1 MEKKS
6 TKIAYFVALGVF
18 IVLLVILGLQFKGKE
33 NPVFVG
39 DGAFYTTGDGVFLDG
54 IQRTVDDS
62 EGSKYALDGSYYVS
76 PEAGTYFELSEDG
89 NTIVG
94 ADGTEYVKSETPSKD
109 VNGVEYTTYEE
120 QVYSETPFA
129 GTFWSLLPPI
139 VAIVLAL
146 ISKEVYSSLFL
157 GCLVGALLYT
167 QFAPWDTIVTL
178 VGADY
183 GIISVLADSG
193 NMGIIVFLV
202 TLGIMVDLMNK
213 GGGSEAFGRWA
224 KKTVHTRCGAQ
235 LLTMLLGVL
244 IFVDDYFNCLTVG
257 SVMRPVTDRQKV
269 SRAKLA
275 YLIDSTAAPI
285 CIIAPVSSW
294 AAAVTSSVPEG
305 SGINGFTM
313 FLRTI
318 PYNYYAIL
326 TMVMSLFLI
335 FSGLDYGPM
344 KKHEDNAILGDLFT
358 TDDRPYGD
366 DADDGS
372 DTRGHVVDLIAPVLV
387 LIAACIFGM
396 VYTGGFFE
404 GVDFVTAFADCNA
417 SAGLVLGSSIALL
430 FTFVFYRVRQ
440 VMTFQDFAACIPEG
454 FKAMVSPML
463 ILSLAWT
470 LSGMTGLLGAK
481 YYVANLLGNSAA
493 ALQYLL
499 PFIIFLVA
507 VFLAFATGTSWGTFS
522 ILIPIVCHAFPN
534 GEMLVVSIAACL
546 SGAVCG
552 DHCSPISD
560 TTIMASA
567 GAHCSHVN
575 HVSTQLPYAITA
587 AACSAVCYIITGLA
601 QAVLGSRA
609 SLVTSLV
616 LLVVA
621 IVLELAVLSVIRAR
635 TRAKTSGDAV

>member
-1 MEKKS
+1 MKNKNLS
-6 TKIAYFVALGVF
+6 WAGALFVFAL
-18 IVLLVILGLQFKGKE
+18 LLWCTAVTPGKVAD
-33 NPVFVG
+33 P
-39 DGAFYTTGDGVFLDG
+39 ATYTC
-54 IQRTVDDS
+54 
-62 EGSKYALDGSYYVS
+62 A
-76 PEAGTYFELSEDG
+76 
-89 NTIVG
+89 
-94 ADGTEYVKSETPSKD
+94 
-109 VNGVEYTTYEE
+109 
-120 QVYSETPFA
+120 VYS
-129 GTFWSLLPPI
+129 TFFSLLPPVI
-139 VAIVLAL
+139 AIVLAL
-146 ISKEVYSSLFL
+146 NTKEVYTSL
-157 GCLVGALLYT
+157 LVGIASGALLY
-167 QFAPWDTIVTL
+167 ANGNLELALNTL
-178 VGADY
+178 FFNEDG
-183 GIISVLADSG
+183 GMITKLSDSG
-193 NMGIIVFLV
+193 NVGILAFLV
-202 TLGIMVDLMNK
+202 MLGILVALMNK
-213 GGGSEAFGRWA
+213 AGGSAAFGRWA
-224 KKTVHTRCGAQ
+224 STHIHSRAGAQ
-235 LLTMLLGVL
+235 FATLLLGVM

-294 AAAVTSSVPEG
+294 AAAVTSSVPAG

-318 PYNYYAIL
+318 PYNYYAVM
-326 TMVMSLFLI
+326 TVVMSLFLI
-335 FSGLDYGPM
+335 FTGAEFGPM
-344 KKHEDNAILGDLFT
+344 KLNEDNAKNGDLFT
-358 TDDRPYGD
+358 TADRPYGD
-366 DADDGS
+366 DVDDGN
-372 DTRGHVVDLIAPVLV
+372 DTNGHVIDLIAPVLV

-404 GVDFVTAFADCNA
+404 GVDFITAFADCNA

-430 FTFVFYRVRQ
+430 FTFVFYRVRS

-522 ILIPIVCHAFPN
+522 ILIPIVCQAFPD

-587 AACSAVCYIITGLA
+587 AACSAVCYVITGLA

-609 SLVTSLV
+609 SLLTSLV

-621 IVLELAVLSVIRAR
+621 IVLELAVLGVIRAR

>member
-1 MEKKS
+1 MKNK
-6 TKIAYFVALGVF
+6 
-18 IVLLVILGLQFKGKE
+18 
-33 NPVFVG
+33 N
-39 DGAFYTTGDGVFLDG
+39 
-54 IQRTVDDS
+54 
-62 EGSKYALDGSYYVS
+62 
-76 PEAGTYFELSEDG
+76 LSW
-89 NTIVG
+89 VG
-94 ADGTEYVKSETPSKD
+94 ALFVFALLLWCTAVTPGKVAD
-109 VNGVEYTTYEE
+109 PATYTCA
-120 QVYSETPFA
+120 VYS
-129 GTFWSLLPPI
+129 TFFSLLPPVI
-139 VAIVLAL
+139 AIVLAL
-146 ISKEVYSSLFL
+146 NTKEVYTSL
-157 GCLVGALLYT
+157 LVGIASGALLY
-167 QFAPWDTIVTL
+167 ANGNLELALNTL
-178 VGADY
+178 FFNEDG
-183 GIISVLADSG
+183 GMITKLSDSG
-193 NMGIIVFLV
+193 NVGILAFLV
-202 TLGIMVDLMNK
+202 MLGILVALMNK
-213 GGGSEAFGRWA
+213 AGGSAAFGRWA
-224 KKTVHTRCGAQ
+224 STHIHSRAGAQ
-235 LLTMLLGVL
+235 FATLMLGVM

-318 PYNYYAIL
+318 PYNYYAVL
-326 TMVMSLFLI
+326 TVVMSLFLI
-335 FSGLDYGPM
+335 FTGAEFGPM
-344 KKHEDNAILGDLFT
+344 KLNEDNAKNGDLFT
-358 TDDRPYGD
+358 TTDRPYGD
-366 DADDGS
+366 DVDDGN
-372 DTRGHVVDLIAPVLV
+372 DTNGHVIDLLAPVLV

-404 GVDFVTAFADCNA
+404 GVDFITAFADCNA

-430 FTFVFYRVRQ
+430 FTFVFYRVRS

-522 ILIPIVCHAFPN
+522 ILIPIVCQAFPD

-587 AACSAVCYIITGLA
+587 AACSAVCYVITGLA

>member
-1 MEKKS
+1 MKNK
-6 TKIAYFVALGVF
+6 
-18 IVLLVILGLQFKGKE
+18 
-33 NPVFVG
+33 N
-39 DGAFYTTGDGVFLDG
+39 
-54 IQRTVDDS
+54 
-62 EGSKYALDGSYYVS
+62 
-76 PEAGTYFELSEDG
+76 LSW
-89 NTIVG
+89 VG
-94 ADGTEYVKSETPSKD
+94 ALFVFALLLWCTAVTPGKVAD
-109 VNGVEYTTYEE
+109 PATYTCA
-120 QVYSETPFA
+120 VYS
-129 GTFWSLLPPI
+129 TFFSLLPPVI
-139 VAIVLAL
+139 AIVLAL
-146 ISKEVYSSLFL
+146 NTKEVYTSL
-157 GCLVGALLYT
+157 LVGIASGALLY
-167 QFAPWDTIVTL
+167 ANGNLELALNTL
-178 VGADY
+178 FFNEDG
-183 GIISVLADSG
+183 GMITKLSDSG
-193 NMGIIVFLV
+193 NVGILAFLV
-202 TLGIMVDLMNK
+202 MLGILVALMNK
-213 GGGSEAFGRWA
+213 AGGSAAFGRWA
-224 KKTVHTRCGAQ
+224 STHIHSRAGAQ
-235 LLTMLLGVL
+235 FATLMLGVM

-318 PYNYYAIL
+318 PYNYYAVL
-326 TMVMSLFLI
+326 TVVMSLFLI
-335 FSGLDYGPM
+335 FTGAEFGPM
-344 KKHEDNAILGDLFT
+344 KLNEDNAKNGDLFT
-358 TDDRPYGD
+358 TTDRPYGD
-366 DADDGS
+366 DVDDGS
-372 DTRGHVVDLIAPVLV
+372 DTNGHVIDLLAPVLV

-404 GVDFVTAFADCNA
+404 GVDFITAFADCNA

-430 FTFVFYRVRQ
+430 FTFVFYRVRS

-601 QAVLGSRA
+601 QAVLDSRA

-635 TRAKTSGDAV
+635 TRTKTSGDAV

>member
-1 MEKKS
+1 MKNK
-6 TKIAYFVALGVF
+6 
-18 IVLLVILGLQFKGKE
+18 
-33 NPVFVG
+33 N
-39 DGAFYTTGDGVFLDG
+39 
-54 IQRTVDDS
+54 
-62 EGSKYALDGSYYVS
+62 
-76 PEAGTYFELSEDG
+76 LSW
-89 NTIVG
+89 VG
-94 ADGTEYVKSETPSKD
+94 ALFVFALLLWCTAVTPGKVAD
-109 VNGVEYTTYEE
+109 PATYTCA
-120 QVYSETPFA
+120 VYS
-129 GTFWSLLPPI
+129 TFFSLLPPVI
-139 VAIVLAL
+139 AIVLAL
-146 ISKEVYSSLFL
+146 NTKEVYTSL
-157 GCLVGALLYT
+157 LVGIASGALLY
-167 QFAPWDTIVTL
+167 ANGNLELALNTL
-178 VGADY
+178 FFNEDG
-183 GIISVLADSG
+183 GMITKLSDSG
-193 NMGIIVFLV
+193 NVGILAFLV
-202 TLGIMVDLMNK
+202 MLGILVALMNK
-213 GGGSEAFGRWA
+213 AGGSAAFGRWA
-224 KKTVHTRCGAQ
+224 STHIHSRAGAQ
-235 LLTMLLGVL
+235 FATLLLGVM

-318 PYNYYAIL
+318 PYNYYAVL
-326 TMVMSLFLI
+326 TVVMSLFLI
-335 FSGLDYGPM
+335 FTGAEFGPM
-344 KKHEDNAILGDLFT
+344 KLNEDNAKNGDLFT
-358 TDDRPYGD
+358 TADRPYGD
-366 DADDGS
+366 DVDDGS
-372 DTRGHVVDLIAPVLV
+372 DTNGHVIDLIAPVLV

-404 GVDFVTAFADCNA
+404 GVDFITAFADCNA

-430 FTFVFYRVRQ
+430 FTFVFYRVRS

-481 YYVANLLGNSAA
+481 YYVANLLGNSAV

-522 ILIPIVCHAFPN
+522 ILIPIVCHAFPD

-621 IVLELAVLSVIRAR
+621 IVLELAVLGVIRAR
-635 TRAKTSGDAV
+635 TRAKTSGDAA

>member
-1 MEKKS
+1 MKKTNLS
-6 TKIAYFVALGVF
+6 WVGA
-18 IVLLVILGLQFKGKE
+18 LLVFALLLWCTAATPGKIDD
-33 NPVFVG
+33 PST
-39 DGAFYTTGDGVFLDG
+39 YTC
-54 IQRTVDDS
+54 
-62 EGSKYALDGSYYVS
+62 A
-76 PEAGTYFELSEDG
+76 
-89 NTIVG
+89 
-94 ADGTEYVKSETPSKD
+94 
-109 VNGVEYTTYEE
+109 
-120 QVYSETPFA
+120 VYSSA
-129 GTFWSLLPPI
+129 LSLLPPV

-146 ISKEVYSSLFL
+146 NTKEVYTSL
-157 GCLVGALLYT
+157 LVGIATGALLYANGNLELALT
-167 QFAPWDTIVTL
+167 TL
-178 VGADY
+178 FFNEDGGMVSKLSDSSNVG
-183 GIISVLADSG
+183 IL
-193 NMGIIVFLV
+193 VFLV
-202 TLGIMVDLMNK
+202 MLGILVALMNK
-213 GGGSEAFGRWA
+213 AGGSAAFGRWA
-224 KKTVHTRCGAQ
+224 STHIHTRAGAQ
-235 LLTMLLGVL
+235 FATLLLGIL

-275 YLIDSTAAPI
+275 YLIDATAAPI

-335 FSGLDYGPM
+335 FSGLDYSPM
-344 KKHEDNAILGDLFT
+344 KKHEDNALLGDLFT

-366 DADDGS
+366 DVDDGS

-404 GVDFVTAFADCNA
+404 GVDFVTAFANCSA
-417 SAGLVLGSSIALL
+417 SMGLVMGSAIALM
-430 FTFVFYRVRQ
+430 FTFVFYRVRG

-463 ILSLAWT
+463 ILTLAWT

-481 YYVANLLGNSAA
+481 YYVASLLSGSAA

-499 PFIIFLVA
+499 PIIIFVVA

-522 ILIPIVCHAFPN
+522 ILVPIVCHAFPD

-575 HVSTQLPYAITA
+575 HVSTQLPYAMTA
-587 AACSAVCYIITGLA
+587 AAISAGCYLLCGAA
-601 QAVLGSRA
+601 QAVLGDA
-609 SLVTSLV
+609 ANTLTSFV
-616 LLVVA
+616 LLACA
-621 IVLELAVLSVIRAR
+621 IAIELVVLSIVRAR
-635 TRAKTSGDAV
+635 MGHTGKEEVTKS

>member
-1 MEKKS
+1 MKNK
-6 TKIAYFVALGVF
+6 
-18 IVLLVILGLQFKGKE
+18 
-33 NPVFVG
+33 N
-39 DGAFYTTGDGVFLDG
+39 
-54 IQRTVDDS
+54 
-62 EGSKYALDGSYYVS
+62 
-76 PEAGTYFELSEDG
+76 LSW
-89 NTIVG
+89 VG
-94 ADGTEYVKSETPSKD
+94 ALFVFALLLWCTAVTPGKVAD
-109 VNGVEYTTYEE
+109 PATYTCA
-120 QVYSETPFA
+120 VYS
-129 GTFWSLLPPI
+129 TFFSLLPPVI
-139 VAIVLAL
+139 AIVLAL
-146 ISKEVYSSLFL
+146 NTKEVYTSL
-157 GCLVGALLYT
+157 LVGIASGALLY
-167 QFAPWDTIVTL
+167 ANGNLELALNTL
-178 VGADY
+178 FFNEDG
-183 GIISVLADSG
+183 GMITKLSDSG
-193 NMGIIVFLV
+193 NVGILAFLV
-202 TLGIMVDLMNK
+202 MLGILVALMNK
-213 GGGSEAFGRWA
+213 AGGSAAFGRWA
-224 KKTVHTRCGAQ
+224 STHIHSRAGAQ
-235 LLTMLLGVL
+235 FATLLLGVL

-294 AAAVTSSVPEG
+294 AAAVTSSVPAG

-318 PYNYYAIL
+318 PYNYYAVM
-326 TMVMSLFLI
+326 TVVMSLFLI
-335 FSGLDYGPM
+335 FTGAEFGPM
-344 KKHEDNAILGDLFT
+344 KLNEDNAKNGDLFT
-358 TDDRPYGD
+358 TADRPYGD
-366 DADDGS
+366 DVDDGN
-372 DTRGHVVDLIAPVLV
+372 DTNGHVIDLIAPVLV

-404 GVDFVTAFADCNA
+404 GVDFITAFADCNA

-430 FTFVFYRVRQ
+430 FTFVFYRVRS

-522 ILIPIVCHAFPN
+522 ILIPIVCQAFPD

-587 AACSAVCYIITGLA
+587 AAYSAVCYIITGLA

-621 IVLELAVLSVIRAR
+621 IVLELAVLGVIRAR
-635 TRAKTSGDAV
+635 TRAKTSGDAA

>member
-1 MEKKS
+1 MKNK
-6 TKIAYFVALGVF
+6 
-18 IVLLVILGLQFKGKE
+18 
-33 NPVFVG
+33 N
-39 DGAFYTTGDGVFLDG
+39 
-54 IQRTVDDS
+54 
-62 EGSKYALDGSYYVS
+62 
-76 PEAGTYFELSEDG
+76 LSW
-89 NTIVG
+89 VG
-94 ADGTEYVKSETPSKD
+94 ALFVFALLLWCTAVTPGKVAD
-109 VNGVEYTTYEE
+109 PATYTCA
-120 QVYSETPFA
+120 VYS
-129 GTFWSLLPPI
+129 TFFSLLPPVI
-139 VAIVLAL
+139 AIVLAL
-146 ISKEVYSSLFL
+146 NTKEVYTSL
-157 GCLVGALLYT
+157 LVGIASGALLY
-167 QFAPWDTIVTL
+167 ANGNLELALNTL
-178 VGADY
+178 FFNEDG
-183 GIISVLADSG
+183 GMITKLSDSG
-193 NMGIIVFLV
+193 NVGILAFLV
-202 TLGIMVDLMNK
+202 MLGILVALMNK
-213 GGGSEAFGRWA
+213 AGGSAAFGRWA
-224 KKTVHTRCGAQ
+224 STHIHSRAGAQ
-235 LLTMLLGVL
+235 FATLLLGVM

-294 AAAVTSSVPEG
+294 AAAVTSSVPAG

-318 PYNYYAIL
+318 PYNYYAVM
-326 TMVMSLFLI
+326 TVVMSLFLI
-335 FSGLDYGPM
+335 FTGAEFGPM
-344 KKHEDNAILGDLFT
+344 KLNEDNAKNGDLFT
-358 TDDRPYGD
+358 TTDRPYGD
-366 DADDGS
+366 DVDDGS
-372 DTRGHVVDLIAPVLV
+372 DTNGHVIDLLAPVLV

-404 GVDFVTAFADCNA
+404 GVDFITAFADCNA

-430 FTFVFYRVRQ
+430 FTFVFYRVRS

-522 ILIPIVCHAFPN
+522 ILIPIVCQAFPD

-635 TRAKTSGDAV
+635 TRAKTSGDAA

>member
-1 MEKKS
+1 MKNKNLS
-6 TKIAYFVALGVF
+6 WAGALFVFAL
-18 IVLLVILGLQFKGKE
+18 LLWCTAVTPGKVAD
-33 NPVFVG
+33 P
-39 DGAFYTTGDGVFLDG
+39 ATYTC
-54 IQRTVDDS
+54 
-62 EGSKYALDGSYYVS
+62 A
-76 PEAGTYFELSEDG
+76 
-89 NTIVG
+89 
-94 ADGTEYVKSETPSKD
+94 
-109 VNGVEYTTYEE
+109 
-120 QVYSETPFA
+120 VYS
-129 GTFWSLLPPI
+129 TFFSLLPPVI
-139 VAIVLAL
+139 AIVLAL
-146 ISKEVYSSLFL
+146 NTKEVYTSL
-157 GCLVGALLYT
+157 LVGIASGALLY
-167 QFAPWDTIVTL
+167 ANGNLELALNTL
-178 VGADY
+178 FFNEDG
-183 GIISVLADSG
+183 GMITKLSDSG
-193 NMGIIVFLV
+193 NVGILAFLV
-202 TLGIMVDLMNK
+202 MLGILVALMNK
-213 GGGSEAFGRWA
+213 AGGSAAFGRWA
-224 KKTVHTRCGAQ
+224 STHIHSRAGAQ
-235 LLTMLLGVL
+235 FATLLLGVM

-294 AAAVTSSVPEG
+294 AAAVTSSVPAG

-318 PYNYYAIL
+318 PYNYYAML
-326 TMVMSLFLI
+326 TVVMSLFLI
-335 FSGLDYGPM
+335 FTGAEFGPM
-344 KKHEDNAILGDLFT
+344 KLNEDNAQNGDLFT
-358 TDDRPYGD
+358 TADRPYGD
-366 DADDGS
+366 DVDDGS
-372 DTRGHVVDLIAPVLV
+372 DTNGHVIDLIAPVLV

-404 GVDFVTAFADCNA
+404 GVDFITAFADCNA

-430 FTFVFYRVRQ
+430 FTFVFYRVRS

-481 YYVANLLGNSAA
+481 YYVASLLGNSAA

-522 ILIPIVCHAFPN
+522 ILIPIVCQAFPD

-587 AACSAVCYIITGLA
+587 AACSAVCYVITGLA

-609 SLVTSLV
+609 SLLTSLV

-635 TRAKTSGDAV
+635 TRAKISGETM

>member
-1 MEKKS
+1 MKNK
-6 TKIAYFVALGVF
+6 
-18 IVLLVILGLQFKGKE
+18 
-33 NPVFVG
+33 N
-39 DGAFYTTGDGVFLDG
+39 
-54 IQRTVDDS
+54 
-62 EGSKYALDGSYYVS
+62 
-76 PEAGTYFELSEDG
+76 LSW
-89 NTIVG
+89 VG
-94 ADGTEYVKSETPSKD
+94 ALFVFALLLWCTAVTPGKVAD
-109 VNGVEYTTYEE
+109 PATYTCA
-120 QVYSETPFA
+120 VYS
-129 GTFWSLLPPI
+129 TFFSLLPPVI
-139 VAIVLAL
+139 AIVLAL
-146 ISKEVYSSLFL
+146 NTKEVYTSL
-157 GCLVGALLYT
+157 LVGIASGALLY
-167 QFAPWDTIVTL
+167 ANGNLELALNTL
-178 VGADY
+178 FFNEDG
-183 GIISVLADSG
+183 GMITKLSDSG
-193 NMGIIVFLV
+193 NVGILAFLV
-202 TLGIMVDLMNK
+202 MLGILVALMNK
-213 GGGSEAFGRWA
+213 AGGSAAFGRWA
-224 KKTVHTRCGAQ
+224 STHIHSRAGAQ
-235 LLTMLLGVL
+235 FATLMLGVM

-294 AAAVTSSVPEG
+294 AAAVTSSVPAG

-318 PYNYYAIL
+318 PYNYYAVM
-326 TMVMSLFLI
+326 TVVMSLFLI
-335 FSGLDYGPM
+335 FTGAEFGPM
-344 KKHEDNAILGDLFT
+344 KLNEDNAKNGDLFT
-358 TDDRPYGD
+358 TADRPYGD
-366 DADDGS
+366 DVDDGS
-372 DTRGHVVDLIAPVLV
+372 DTNGHVIDLIAPVLV

-404 GVDFVTAFADCNA
+404 GVDFITAFADCNA

-430 FTFVFYRVRQ
+430 FTFVFYRVRS

-481 YYVANLLGNSAA
+481 YYVANLLSGSAA
-493 ALQYLL
+493 ALQYML
-499 PFIIFLVA
+499 PVIIFLVA

-522 ILIPIVCHAFPN
+522 ILIPIVCQAFPD

>member
-1 MEKKS
+1 MKNKNLS
-6 TKIAYFVALGVF
+6 WAGALFVFAL
-18 IVLLVILGLQFKGKE
+18 LLWCTAVTPGKVAD
-33 NPVFVG
+33 P
-39 DGAFYTTGDGVFLDG
+39 ATYTC
-54 IQRTVDDS
+54 
-62 EGSKYALDGSYYVS
+62 A
-76 PEAGTYFELSEDG
+76 
-89 NTIVG
+89 
-94 ADGTEYVKSETPSKD
+94 
-109 VNGVEYTTYEE
+109 
-120 QVYSETPFA
+120 VYS
-129 GTFWSLLPPI
+129 TFFSLLPPVI
-139 VAIVLAL
+139 AIVLAL
-146 ISKEVYSSLFL
+146 NTKEVYTSL
-157 GCLVGALLYT
+157 LVGIASGALLY
-167 QFAPWDTIVTL
+167 ANGNLELALNTL
-178 VGADY
+178 FFNEDG
-183 GIISVLADSG
+183 GMITKLSDSG
-193 NMGIIVFLV
+193 NVGILAFLV
-202 TLGIMVDLMNK
+202 MLGILVALMNK
-213 GGGSEAFGRWA
+213 AGGSAAFGRWA
-224 KKTVHTRCGAQ
+224 STHIHSRAGAQ
-235 LLTMLLGVL
+235 FATLLLGVM

-294 AAAVTSSVPEG
+294 AAAVTSSVPAG

-318 PYNYYAIL
+318 PYNYYAVL
-326 TMVMSLFLI
+326 TVVMSLFLI
-335 FSGLDYGPM
+335 FTGAEFGPM
-344 KKHEDNAILGDLFT
+344 KLNEDNAKNGDLFT
-358 TDDRPYGD
+358 TADRPYGD
-366 DADDGS
+366 DVDDGN
-372 DTRGHVVDLIAPVLV
+372 DTNGHVIDLIAPVLV

-404 GVDFVTAFADCNA
+404 GVDFITAFADCNA
-417 SAGLVLGSSIALL
+417 SAGLVMGSSIALL
-430 FTFVFYRVRQ
+430 FTFVFYRVRS

-499 PFIIFLVA
+499 PVIIFLVA

-522 ILIPIVCHAFPN
+522 ILIPIVCQAFPD

-575 HVSTQLPYAITA
+575 HVSTQLPYAITV

-609 SLVTSLV
+609 SLLTSLV

-621 IVLELAVLSVIRAR
+621 IVLELVVLSVIRAR

>member
-1 MEKKS
+1 MKPNRNR
-6 TKIAYFVALGVF
+6 TRDLGF
-18 IVLLVILGLQFKGKE
+18 YVLLMVIMVAVIFTMTKDTSANEIKNYSDL
-33 NPVFVG
+33 
-39 DGAFYTTGDGVFLDG
+39 
-54 IQRTVDDS
+54 VDLFQEEKVQS
-62 EGSKYALDGSYYVS
+62 FITE
-76 PEAGTYFELSEDG
+76 G
-89 NTIVG
+89 NTIILKVRTGETLPAEDGKEATEKTEEMRYDLYSFSLFYEDFKDIIRQQYQSGVLEEYEYDEGFVVPWWASFIPYLLVMVG
-94 ADGTEYVKSETPSKD
+94 AMALWYV
-109 VNGVEYTTYEE
+109 
-120 QVYSETPFA
+120 
-129 GTFWSLLPPI
+129 
-139 VAIVLAL
+139 
-146 ISKEVYSSLFL
+146 
-157 GCLVGALLYT
+157 
-167 QFAPWDTIVTL
+167 
-178 VGADY
+178 
-183 GIISVLADSG
+183 
-193 NMGIIVFLV
+193 M
-202 TLGIMVDLMNK
+202 MNK
-213 GGGSEAFGRWA
+213 AGGSAAFGRWA
-224 KKTVHTRCGAQ
+224 STHIHSRAGAQ
-235 LLTMLLGVL
+235 FATLLLGVM

-275 YLIDSTAAPI
+275 YLIDATAAPV

-318 PYNYYAIL
+318 PYNYYALL
-326 TMVMSLFLI
+326 TIVMSLFLI
-335 FSGLDYGPM
+335 FTGTDFGSM
-344 KKHEDNAILGDLFT
+344 KLNEDNARNGDLFT
-358 TDDRPYGD
+358 TADRPYGND
-366 DADDGS
+366 VDDGT
-372 DTRGHVVDLIAPVLV
+372 DTCGHVADLIAPVLV

-396 VYTGGFFE
+396 IYTGGFFE

-430 FTFVFYRVRQ
+430 FTFVFYRVRN

-481 YYVANLLGNSAA
+481 YYVANLLSGSAA
-493 ALQYLL
+493 ALQYML
-499 PFIIFLVA
+499 PVIIFLVA

-522 ILIPIVCHAFPN
+522 ILIPIVCHAFPE
-534 GEMLVVSIAACL
+534 GEMLVISIAACL

-587 AACSAVCYIITGLA
+587 ASCAAVCYVITGIA
-601 QAVLGSRA
+601 QAFLGA
-609 SLVTSLV
+609 NGSLFTSLI
-616 LLVVA
+616 LLAVA
-621 IVLELAVLSVIRAR
+621 IAVELVVLSVIRVR
-635 TRAKTSGDAV
+635 TNKKAAE

>member
-1 MEKKS
+1 MKNKNLS
-6 TKIAYFVALGVF
+6 WAGALFVFAL
-18 IVLLVILGLQFKGKE
+18 LLWCTAVTPGKVAD
-33 NPVFVG
+33 P
-39 DGAFYTTGDGVFLDG
+39 ATYTC
-54 IQRTVDDS
+54 
-62 EGSKYALDGSYYVS
+62 A
-76 PEAGTYFELSEDG
+76 
-89 NTIVG
+89 
-94 ADGTEYVKSETPSKD
+94 
-109 VNGVEYTTYEE
+109 
-120 QVYSETPFA
+120 VYS
-129 GTFWSLLPPI
+129 TFFSLLPPVI
-139 VAIVLAL
+139 AIVLAL
-146 ISKEVYSSLFL
+146 NTKEVYTSL
-157 GCLVGALLYT
+157 LVGIASGALLY
-167 QFAPWDTIVTL
+167 ANGNLELALNTL
-178 VGADY
+178 FFNEDG
-183 GIISVLADSG
+183 GMITKLSDSG
-193 NMGIIVFLV
+193 NVGILAFLV
-202 TLGIMVDLMNK
+202 MLGILVALMNK
-213 GGGSEAFGRWA
+213 AGGSAAFGRWA
-224 KKTVHTRCGAQ
+224 STHIHSRAGAQ
-235 LLTMLLGVL
+235 FATLLLGVM

-294 AAAVTSSVPEG
+294 AAAVTSSVPAG

-318 PYNYYAIL
+318 PYNYYAML
-326 TMVMSLFLI
+326 TVVMSLFLI
-335 FSGLDYGPM
+335 FTGAEFGPM
-344 KKHEDNAILGDLFT
+344 KLNEDNAKNGDLFT
-358 TDDRPYGD
+358 TADRPYGD
-366 DADDGS
+366 DVDDGS
-372 DTRGHVVDLIAPVLV
+372 DTNGHVIDLIAPVLV

-404 GVDFVTAFADCNA
+404 GVDFITAFADCNA

-430 FTFVFYRVRQ
+430 FTFVFYRVRS

-481 YYVANLLGNSAA
+481 YYVANLLGNSAS

-522 ILIPIVCHAFPN
+522 ILIPIVCQAFPD

-587 AACSAVCYIITGLA
+587 AACSAVCYVITGLA

-609 SLVTSLV
+609 SLLTSLV

-635 TRAKTSGDAV
+635 TRAKTSGDAA

>member
-1 MEKKS
+1 MKNK
-6 TKIAYFVALGVF
+6 
-18 IVLLVILGLQFKGKE
+18 
-33 NPVFVG
+33 N
-39 DGAFYTTGDGVFLDG
+39 
-54 IQRTVDDS
+54 
-62 EGSKYALDGSYYVS
+62 
-76 PEAGTYFELSEDG
+76 LSW
-89 NTIVG
+89 VG
-94 ADGTEYVKSETPSKD
+94 ALFVFALLLWCTAVTPGKVAD
-109 VNGVEYTTYEE
+109 PATYTCA
-120 QVYSETPFA
+120 VYS
-129 GTFWSLLPPI
+129 TFFSLLPPVI
-139 VAIVLAL
+139 AIVLAL
-146 ISKEVYSSLFL
+146 NTKEVYTSL
-157 GCLVGALLYT
+157 LVGIASGALLY
-167 QFAPWDTIVTL
+167 ANGNLELALNTL
-178 VGADY
+178 FFNEDG
-183 GIISVLADSG
+183 GMITKLSDSG
-193 NMGIIVFLV
+193 NVGILAFLV
-202 TLGIMVDLMNK
+202 MLGILVALMNK
-213 GGGSEAFGRWA
+213 AGGSAAFGRWA
-224 KKTVHTRCGAQ
+224 STHIHSRAGAQ
-235 LLTMLLGVL
+235 FATLLLGVM

-294 AAAVTSSVPEG
+294 AAAVTSSVPAG

-318 PYNYYAIL
+318 PYNYYAVL
-326 TMVMSLFLI
+326 TVVMSLFLI
-335 FSGLDYGPM
+335 FTGAEFGPM
-344 KKHEDNAILGDLFT
+344 KLNEDNAKNGDLFT
-358 TDDRPYGD
+358 TTDRPYGD
-366 DADDGS
+366 DVDDGS
-372 DTRGHVVDLIAPVLV
+372 DTNGHVIDLIAPVLV

-404 GVDFVTAFADCNA
+404 GVDFITAFADCNA

-430 FTFVFYRVRQ
+430 FTFVFYRVRS

-522 ILIPIVCHAFPN
+522 ILIPIVCHAFPD

>member
-1 MEKKS
+1 MKNK
-6 TKIAYFVALGVF
+6 
-18 IVLLVILGLQFKGKE
+18 
-33 NPVFVG
+33 N
-39 DGAFYTTGDGVFLDG
+39 
-54 IQRTVDDS
+54 
-62 EGSKYALDGSYYVS
+62 
-76 PEAGTYFELSEDG
+76 LSW
-89 NTIVG
+89 VG
-94 ADGTEYVKSETPSKD
+94 ALFVFALLLWCTAVTPGKVAD
-109 VNGVEYTTYEE
+109 PATYTCA
-120 QVYSETPFA
+120 VYS
-129 GTFWSLLPPI
+129 TFFSLLPPVI
-139 VAIVLAL
+139 AIVLAL
-146 ISKEVYSSLFL
+146 NTKEVYTSL
-157 GCLVGALLYT
+157 LVGIASGALLY
-167 QFAPWDTIVTL
+167 ANGNLELALNTL
-178 VGADY
+178 FFNEDG
-183 GIISVLADSG
+183 GMITKLSDSG
-193 NMGIIVFLV
+193 NVGILAFLV
-202 TLGIMVDLMNK
+202 MLGILVALMNK
-213 GGGSEAFGRWA
+213 AGGSAAFGRWA
-224 KKTVHTRCGAQ
+224 STHIHSRAGAQ
-235 LLTMLLGVL
+235 FATLLLGVM

-294 AAAVTSSVPEG
+294 AAAVTSSVPAG

-318 PYNYYAIL
+318 PYNYYAVM
-326 TMVMSLFLI
+326 TVVMSLFLI
-335 FSGLDYGPM
+335 FTGAEFGPM
-344 KKHEDNAILGDLFT
+344 KLNEDNAKNGDLFT
-358 TDDRPYGD
+358 TADRPYGD
-366 DADDGS
+366 DVDDGN
-372 DTRGHVVDLIAPVLV
+372 DTNGHVIDLIAPVLV

-404 GVDFVTAFADCNA
+404 GVDFITAFADCNA

-430 FTFVFYRVRQ
+430 FTFVFYRVRS

-481 YYVANLLGNSAA
+481 YYVANLLNGSAS
-493 ALQYLL
+493 ALQYML
-499 PFIIFLVA
+499 PVIIFLVA

-522 ILIPIVCHAFPN
+522 ILIPIVCQAFPD

-587 AACSAVCYIITGLA
+587 AACSAVCYVITGLA